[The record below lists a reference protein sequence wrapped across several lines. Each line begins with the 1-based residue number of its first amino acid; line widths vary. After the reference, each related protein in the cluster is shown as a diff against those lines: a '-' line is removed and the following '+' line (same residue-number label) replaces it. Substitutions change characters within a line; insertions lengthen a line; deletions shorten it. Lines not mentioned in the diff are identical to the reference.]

1 MLYNDVR
8 YALRVLR
15 KSPGFTAVVVLSLA
29 LGIGANTAIFSLVNA
44 FLLRPMPVDDPGRLV
59 AIYLTAPRWGNSI
72 EGFSYPDLLD
82 YRKQNTGVSDLMGST
97 GVALSVTDSEK
108 PELIWGEMV
117 TGNYFS
123 GLGIHAVAGRGF
135 LPDEGRVPGE
145 KSVCVLNYN
154 FWKRRYSGDP
164 NVVGKTIKINGHPF
178 NIVGVAPKGFIG
190 TTLFQFIPD
199 VWVPVMMQQTIAPSF
214 GNLLEGRGN
223 RWISLRGRLKP
234 GVTRNQ
240 AEAAM
245 NVVMQQLAKEYPKTS
260 KDVNVHVIS
269 GGTRTNPGLVA
280 MGAISTTTG
289 IMAAVVLLVLLIAC
303 ANVANLMLARSAGR
317 AKEMAIRVAV
327 GASRIRLVR
336 QLLTESLLLSLAG
349 AALGIVIAVVFNDAL
364 KGFYPSLDF
373 QTADLE
379 NQTRLDPRLFPFSIL
394 LALITSVVFG
404 LVPALRASKVDQ
416 VSAMKGDASGARVGG
431 TRIGAGNLLVMS
443 QAALSCVLLICG
455 GLFLR
460 SMMFAGNVNPGFD
473 RSGIMLFNIDLD
485 LAHYDAAHGR
495 EFQQNLLNRLHTISG
510 VDNASLAVTL
520 PLDAF
525 DESTPLLPEGYVPRS
540 DREQSIAGLSPVGPH
555 YFETMG
561 TRIVAGRAPDE
572 RDTESSQRVAVVN
585 ETIARRYWQT
595 AEGAIGRRFKTSKDG
610 PPIEVIG
617 VAQNGKYMTYGEPAT
632 MYYFVPIT
640 QNYSGRTR
648 VIVRTNLS
656 VEALMPAIRRHV
668 TALDPALPIAG
679 VRSMPQFLYRM
690 LSIYSMGATLVG
702 TFAIMALLLAAVGI
716 YGVLHFTVARRT
728 REIGIRM
735 ALGAQRLQVLRLVLQ
750 RSLWFVGA
758 GISLGVA
765 LALAAGKITGTL
777 LAGVSGADPVTFVA
791 VVVLF
796 ALIACVASA
805 VPARRASKVDPL
817 NALRYE

>member
-1 MLYNDVR
+1 MSYNDVR

-15 KSPGFTAVVVLSLA
+15 KSPGFTTVVVLSLA

-44 FLLRPMPVDDPGRLV
+44 YLLRPMPVDDPDRLV
-59 AIYLTAPRWGNSI
+59 AIYLTAPRWGHSI

-82 YRKQNTGVSDLMGST
+82 YRKQNTGLSEMMGST
-97 GVALSVTDSEK
+97 GTALSVTDAEK

-123 GLGIHAVAGRGF
+123 GLGIHPVAGRGF
-135 LPDEGRVPGE
+135 LSDEDRVPGD
-145 KSVCVLNYN
+145 KPVCVLNYN
-154 FWKRRYSGDP
+154 FWQRRYQGDP
-164 NVVGKTIKINGHPF
+164 NAVGKTIKINGHPF

-199 VWVPVMMQQTIAPSF
+199 IWIPVMMQQTIAPAS

-223 RWISLRGRLKP
+223 RWINLRGRLKP
-234 GVTRNQ
+234 GVTRAQ

-269 GGTRTNPGLVA
+269 GGTRTNPALVA

-349 AALGIVIAVVFNDAL
+349 AALGIVIAVLFNHGL
-364 KGFYPSLDF
+364 KGFYPTLDF

-379 NQTRLDPRLFPFSIL
+379 NEARLDPRLFPFSIL
-394 LALITSVVFG
+394 LALITSVIFG

-416 VSAMKGDASGARVGG
+416 VSAMKGNVER
-431 TRIGAGNLLVMS
+431 TRIGGGNLLVMS
-443 QAALSCVLLICG
+443 QVALSCVLLICG

-473 RSGIMLFNIDLD
+473 RNGIMLFTVDLD

-495 EFQQNLLNRLHTISG
+495 AFQQTLLTRLHTISG
-510 VDNASLAVTL
+510 VENASLAFPL

-525 DESTPLLPEGYVPRS
+525 DQSSLVLPEGYVPRS
-540 DREQSIAGLSPVGPH
+540 DREQSIAGASPVGPH

-572 RDTESSQRVAVVN
+572 RDTESSRPVAVVN
-585 ETIARRYWQT
+585 ETIARRYWQS
-595 AEGAIGRRFKTSKDG
+595 ADGAIGRRFKTSKDG
-610 PPIEVIG
+610 PLIEVIG
-617 VAQNGKYMTYGEPAT
+617 VAQDGKYMTYGEPAT
-632 MYYFVPIT
+632 MYYFVPLT
-640 QNYSGRTR
+640 QNYSGRTT
-648 VIVRTNLS
+648 VIVRSKLS
-656 VEALMPAIRRHV
+656 VDALMPAIRRQV
-668 TALDPALPIAG
+668 SALDPALPISG

-690 LSIYSMGATLVG
+690 LSVYSMGATLIG
-702 TFAIMALLLAAVGI
+702 TFAVMALLLAAVGI

-735 ALGAQRLQVLRLVLQ
+735 ALGAPRAQVLRLVLQ
-750 RSLWFVGA
+750 RSLWFVAA
-758 GISLGVA
+758 GILLGVA
-765 LALAAGKITGTL
+765 IALAAGKVTGTL
-777 LAGVSGADPVTFVA
+777 LAGVSGADPTTFAA

-805 VPARRASKVDPL
+805 VPARRASRVDPI